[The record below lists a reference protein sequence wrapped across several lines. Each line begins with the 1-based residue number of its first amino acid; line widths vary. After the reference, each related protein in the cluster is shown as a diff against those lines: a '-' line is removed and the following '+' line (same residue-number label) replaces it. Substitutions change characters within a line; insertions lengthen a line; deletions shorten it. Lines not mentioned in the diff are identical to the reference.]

1 MHTQTHTH
9 TQYTTLLFATPA
21 KLHQINDSIVSRPIW
36 ARERESRR
44 AAGRSAYFTS
54 GEEKI
59 ARTMKRPTIMQVTV
73 CAQHV
78 PISLL
83 LVAFRSCW
91 NENSQLIP
99 PTAITIAAAATTIRS
114 IGKFCFVISDN
125 EHNEHLR
132 DTTQLPSKLIY
143 VCRVYNK
150 PTEQISLRKMHPNN
164 RLLRIALLRTYRRI
178 SSDWNAWENSM
189 LMR

>member
-1 MHTQTHTH
+1 MHTHTH
-9 TQYTTLLFATPA
+9 SHTI
-21 KLHQINDSIVSRPIW
+21 HDIVVCHASKIASNKRQHSQSSDMGEQEQERVRGRLEARISRV
-36 ARERESRR
+36 
-44 AAGRSAYFTS
+44 
-54 GEEKI
+54 EEKNHTNNG
-59 ARTMKRPTIMQVTV
+59 ATIMQATV

-91 NENSQLIP
+91 NENSQLILL
-99 PTAITIAAAATTIRS
+99 TAIAITITAATIIRS

-143 VCRVYNK
+143 VCRAYNK
-150 PTEQISLRKMHPNN
+150 PTEQISLRKMHLNN
-164 RLLRIALLRTYRRI
+164 RLLGIALLRTYRRV
-178 SSDWNAWENSM
+178 SQLWLNAWENSA

>member
-1 MHTQTHTH
+1 MHTHKMH
-9 TQYTTLLFATPA
+9 
-21 KLHQINDSIVSRPIW
+21 DIVVRHASKIASNKRQHSQSSDMG
-36 ARERESRR
+36 ERETESGR
-44 AAGRSAYFTS
+44 A
-54 GEEKI
+54 GEWKRVFHEWREKNHTNNG
-59 ARTMKRPTIMQVTV
+59 ATIMQATV

-99 PTAITIAAAATTIRS
+99 PTAIATTISS
-114 IGKFCFVISDN
+114 IGKFCIVISDN

-143 VCRVYNK
+143 VCRVHNK
-150 PTEQISLRKMHPNN
+150 PTEQISLRKMHSNN
-164 RLLRIALLRTYRRI
+164 RVY
-178 SSDWNAWENSM
+178 
-189 LMR
+189 